1 MNISVIDMIHDF
13 YLIKGHIHYHD
24 NIDIIDSYNNKPG
37 LVNIAKKHKIAVE
50 QVYNI
55 MREYRLNQLNK
66 NVIIAKKGTYNVSTT
81 RTTTKISRP
90 KDYF

>member
-1 MNISVIDMIHDF
+1 MIHDF
-13 YLIKGHIHYHD
+13 YLIKGHIHYYN
-24 NIDIIDSYNNKPG
+24 NIGIINSYNNKPG

-66 NVIIAKKGTYNVSTT
+66 IICVNSF
-81 RTTTKISRP
+81 S
-90 KDYF
+90 